1 MASQKFEKYQ
11 QNVRENV
18 RKIRERIGLACDR
31 AGRDPKEIR
40 LLLMTQ
46 SISPDVIAFLLEE
59 GEARIGEKNGN
70 EWADKR
76 GKLQKYDPEVH
87 FLGTLSRGK
96 LDSVLENVD
105 FVQTVDHYDMAL
117 EMNQYLDTTGRE
129 MNVLI
134 RVNTSFRKHNGG
146 IIPEH
151 AIRLALQLS
160 RLPMLKVRGLMMP
173 LISDDDPENS
183 RKCFRLLKN
192 LSEEVDL
199 LNIPEVKMDYLSMGT
214 DHDFE
219 MAIEEGSTMVRVGA
233 AIFGT
238 RENPDRYY
246 WDEEDF

>member
-1 MASQKFEKYQ
+1 MAPYKIERYQKNIVENIEKL
-11 QNVRENV
+11 
-18 RKIRERIGLACDR
+18 RERICIACR
-31 AGRDPKEIR
+31 RSGRDPEEVR
-40 LLLMTQ
+40 LLLVTESVPPAMVRYVLD
-46 SISPDVIAFLLEE
+46 S
-59 GEARIGEKNGN
+59 GENRIGEKNGN

-173 LISDDDPENS
+173 EVIEENPEKS
-183 RKCFRLLKN
+183 RIGFRLLKN
-192 LSEEVDL
+192 LSQEINL
-199 LNIPEVKMDYLSMGT
+199 LNIEGVRMDFLSMGT
-214 DHDFE
+214 DHDFDI
-219 MAIEEGSTMVRVGA
+219 AIEEGATMVRIGA
-233 AIFGT
+233 AIFGNS
-238 RENPDRYY
+238 EI
-246 WDEEDF
+246 